1 MKNTIG
7 LLFAVLTWGFC
18 SIAMAIE
25 EPKYSIVETDDKFE
39 LRAYAPMIIAEVSV
53 QGSLKSASNQGFRL
67 IADYIFGNNIASNGE
82 KQKVAMTAPVTVQ
95 AQPKLLNVTQEV
107 DAQEQPQEQPQEQEW
122 KVHFVMPSEYSMSAL
137 PKPNNPKVKLKEV
150 SERYY
155 ASLRFAGLT
164 GEKKVARKTKE
175 LQEWMATKNLTAK
188 GQPELARY
196 NPPWTLP
203 FARRN
208 EVLIEVE
215 KGS

>member
-1 MKNTIG
+1 MKNAIG
-7 LLFAVLTWGFC
+7 LLFAVLTWVFC
-18 SIAMAIE
+18 SIVMAIE

-95 AQPKLLNVTQEV
+95 AQPKLLNVTQQGG
-107 DAQEQPQEQPQEQEW
+107 AQEQEW

-137 PKPNNPKVKLKEV
+137 PKPNNPKVELKEV

>member
-7 LLFAVLTWGFC
+7 LLFAVLTWVFC
-18 SIAMAIE
+18 SIVMAIE

-95 AQPKLLNVTQEV
+95 AQPKLLNVTQQGG
-107 DAQEQPQEQPQEQEW
+107 AQEQEW

-137 PKPNNPKVKLKEV
+137 PKPNNPKVELKEV
-150 SERYY
+150 SQRYY

-208 EVLIEVE
+208 EVLIEVA

>member
-1 MKNTIG
+1 MLIMKNTIG
-7 LLFAVLTWGFC
+7 LLFAVLTWVFC
-18 SIAMAIE
+18 SIVMAIE

-95 AQPKLLNVTQEV
+95 AQPKLLNVTQQGG
-107 DAQEQPQEQPQEQEW
+107 AQEQEW

-137 PKPNNPKVKLKEV
+137 PKPNNPKVELKEV
-150 SERYY
+150 SQRYY

-164 GEKKVARKTKE
+164 GEKKVTRKTKE

>member
-7 LLFAVLTWGFC
+7 LLFAVLTWVFC
-18 SIAMAIE
+18 SIVMAIE

-95 AQPKLLNVTQEV
+95 AQPKLLNVTQQGG
-107 DAQEQPQEQPQEQEW
+107 AQEQEW

-137 PKPNNPKVKLKEV
+137 PKPNNPKVELKEV
-150 SERYY
+150 SQRYY

>member
-7 LLFAVLTWGFC
+7 LLFAVLTWVFC
-18 SIAMAIE
+18 SIVMAIE

-95 AQPKLLNVTQEV
+95 AQPKLLNVTQQGG
-107 DAQEQPQEQPQEQEW
+107 AQEQEW

-137 PKPNNPKVKLKEV
+137 PKPNNPNVKLKEV

>member
-7 LLFAVLTWGFC
+7 LLFAVLTWVFC
-18 SIAMAIE
+18 SIVMAIE

-95 AQPKLLNVTQEV
+95 AQPKLLNVTQQGG
-107 DAQEQPQEQPQEQEW
+107 AQEQEW

-137 PKPNNPKVKLKEV
+137 PKPNNPKVELKEV
-150 SERYY
+150 SQRYY

-203 FARRN
+203 FARFFWLRA
-208 EVLIEVE
+208 L
-215 KGS
+215 GFSG

>member
-7 LLFAVLTWGFC
+7 LLFAVLTWVFC
-18 SIAMAIE
+18 SIVMAIE

-95 AQPKLLNVTQEV
+95 AQPKLLNVTQQGG
-107 DAQEQPQEQPQEQEW
+107 AQEQEW

-137 PKPNNPKVKLKEV
+137 PKPNNPKVELKEV

>member
-7 LLFAVLTWGFC
+7 LLFAVLTWVFC
-18 SIAMAIE
+18 SIVMAIE

-95 AQPKLLNVTQEV
+95 AQPKLLNVTQQGG
-107 DAQEQPQEQPQEQEW
+107 AQEQEW

>member
-7 LLFAVLTWGFC
+7 LLFAVLTWVFC
-18 SIAMAIE
+18 SIVMAIE

-95 AQPKLLNVTQEV
+95 AQPKLLNVTQQGG
-107 DAQEQPQEQPQEQEW
+107 AQEQEW

-137 PKPNNPKVKLKEV
+137 PKPNNPKVELKEV
-150 SERYY
+150 SQRYY

-164 GEKKVARKTKE
+164 GEKKVTRKIKE

>member
-7 LLFAVLTWGFC
+7 LLFAVLTWVFC
-18 SIAMAIE
+18 SIVMAIE

-95 AQPKLLNVTQEV
+95 AQPKLLNVTQQGG
-107 DAQEQPQEQPQEQEW
+107 AQEQEW

-137 PKPNNPKVKLKEV
+137 PKPNNPKVELKEV
-150 SERYY
+150 SQRYY

-164 GEKKVARKTKE
+164 GEKKVAHKTKE

>member
-7 LLFAVLTWGFC
+7 LLFAVLTWVFC
-18 SIAMAIE
+18 SIVMAIE

-95 AQPKLLNVTQEV
+95 AQPKLLNVTQQGG
-107 DAQEQPQEQPQEQEW
+107 AQEQEW

-137 PKPNNPKVKLKEV
+137 PKPNNPCLLYT
-150 SERYY
+150 SPSPRD
-155 ASLRFAGLT
+155 S
-164 GEKKVARKTKE
+164 
-175 LQEWMATKNLTAK
+175 
-188 GQPELARY
+188 
-196 NPPWTLP
+196 
-203 FARRN
+203 
-208 EVLIEVE
+208 
-215 KGS
+215 

>member
-7 LLFAVLTWGFC
+7 LLFAVLTWVFC
-18 SIAMAIE
+18 SIVMAIE

-95 AQPKLLNVTQEV
+95 AQPKLLNVTQQGG
-107 DAQEQPQEQPQEQEW
+107 AQEQEW

-155 ASLRFAGLT
+155 ASLRFAGMT